1 MSILWFL
8 RTITLSAVALPI
20 VLSAQSSSPQASSE
34 LLREGQQRMRDGKP
48 DEAVAIFRRAVEAS
62 SQSFSA
68 NNQLG
73 VALDLTG
80 NYTEARAQFAKALE
94 LASTPQQK
102 AQAQRSMAMSYAF
115 EGDCAN
121 AAKFEA
127 PVYEMHL
134 AEKNFFDA
142 GEVANELARVCLDA
156 GSLDE
161 AERWY
166 RNGHDAGMREPD
178 IKADRKDLW
187 EFRWE
192 HAQARI
198 AARRGSKSE
207 ADRHVAAAKAV
218 LDRGTNPQ
226 QMQFF
231 PYLVGYVALYSG
243 DASTAVA
250 ELQKA
255 NQSDPFILCLIG
267 ESYEKLG
274 RRDEA
279 AAYYRKALTVST
291 AHNPPSAYAR
301 RMTKKKLGGSAWWA
315 PSARERL
322 AVQEPTGAVLA
333 ARCL

>member
-1 MSILWFL
+1 MRMRVVGFIPGQREGLGGYRRHL
-8 RTITLSAVALPI
+8 QLGAIGGHGLLVQAPPLVI
-20 VLSAQSSSPQASSE
+20 VLRPSGRSLVRLAHQAVDLQAMRIDAQHFAEQ
-34 LLREGQQRMRDGKP
+34 RDGF
-48 DEAVAIFRRAVEAS
+48 VRT
-62 SQSFSA
+62 
-68 NNQLG
+68 
-73 VALDLTG
+73 AL
-80 NYTEARAQFAKALE
+80 Q
-94 LASTPQQK
+94 QQK

-178 IKADRKDLW
+178 LKADRRDLW

-231 PYLVGYVALYSG
+231 PYLVGYVALYAG
-243 DASTAVA
+243 DANTAIV
-250 ELQKA
+250 ELQQA
-255 NQSDPFILCLIG
+255 NQSDPFILCLLAQAF
-267 ESYEKLG
+267 EKSG
-274 RRDEA
+274 DQKQATE
-279 AAYYRKALTVST
+279 YYRKVMASN
-291 AHNPPSAYAR
+291 AHNPTNAFAR
-301 RMTKKKLGGSAWWA
+301 PLAKKKLEIAK
-315 PSARERL
+315 P
-322 AVQEPTGAVLA
+322 
-333 ARCL
+333 

>member
-1 MSILWFL
+1 MSRFHFL
-8 RTITLSAVALPI
+8 RSPTLCAVALPI
-20 VLSAQSSSPQASSE
+20 ALYSFSAQTPAPQASSE
-34 LLREGQQRMRDGKP
+34 LMREGQQRLRDGRP

-62 SQSFSA
+62 PQSFSA

-80 NYTEARAQFAKALE
+80 NYAEARGQFGKALE
-94 LASTPQQK
+94 LAANPQQK

-115 EGDCAN
+115 EGDCVN
-121 AAKFEA
+121 AVKFEA
-127 PVYEMHL
+127 PVYEMQL

-156 GSLDE
+156 GNVDE
-161 AERWY
+161 AEKWY
-166 RNGHDAGMREPD
+166 RTGHDAGLREPE

-192 HAQARI
+192 HAQGRI
-198 AARRGSKSE
+198 AARRGNKSE
-207 ADRHVAAAKAV
+207 AARHVAAARAI

-226 QMQFF
+226 QTQFF
-231 PYLVGYVALYSG
+231 PYLAGYVALYTG
-243 DASTAVA
+243 DATTAIA

-267 ESYEKLG
+267 EAYEKLG
-274 RRDEA
+274 QRDQA
-279 AAYYRKALTVST
+279 AAYYRKASDAAT

-301 RMTKKKLGGSAWWA
+301 RKAKKAA
-315 PSARERL
+315 P
-322 AVQEPTGAVLA
+322 A
-333 ARCL
+333 A